1 MVVGPLLSKILA
13 ARLINW
19 TGSVKLSQDIYS
31 MKTLWSAVVLI
42 VIALLFFFTHK
53 KPPSPSRDAFW
64 ANHFKIE
71 TEIPYNTESV
81 RQRLDLYSQGKW
93 SGEPN
98 YFNINESPRPALIQI
113 HGGGWISGDKADVAN
128 WLMPYVAKGWNVV
141 NLNYRIG
148 DHSAPEAIDDV
159 MCAIKWVAE
168 RAKTYNFD
176 TSKIVITGFSS
187 GGHLAL
193 IAALMNRELRLH
205 RCYAGDQLTIRA
217 VINWFGISDIE
228 RLENFLANN
237 NQPNYPLRWIGQ
249 KSKVHLLS
257 KKYSPIHYVNARSP
271 AILTIHGNRDTVVP
285 YDQAT
290 YFHQALDKNGVKN
303 QLLTLTG
310 GTHGGFSDAQYQEA
324 FTKIF
329 SFLREIG
336 ID

>member
-1 MVVGPLLSKILA
+1 
-13 ARLINW
+13 
-19 TGSVKLSQDIYS
+19 
-31 MKTLWSAVVLI
+31 MKTLWSLVVLI
-42 VIALLFFFTHK
+42 VIVFLFFFTHK
-53 KPPSPSRDAFW
+53 KPPLSSSRDIFW
-64 ANHFKIE
+64 ANRFKVE
-71 TEIPYNTESV
+71 TEIPYNTENA
-81 RQRLDLYSQGKW
+81 RQRLDLYLQGKW

-98 YFNINESPRPALIQI
+98 YFNIVESPRRTLIQI

-128 WLMPYVAKGWNVV
+128 WLIHYVEKGWNVV

-148 DHSAPEAIDDV
+148 NHSAPDAIDDV
-159 MCAIKWVAE
+159 MCAIKWVGE
-168 RAKTYNFD
+168 HAKTYNFD

-193 IAALMNRELRLH
+193 IAALMNRELGLH
-205 RCYAGDQLTIRA
+205 RCYAGDQLKVSA

-228 RLENFLANN
+228 RLENFLAKNN
-237 NQPNYPLRWIGQ
+237 RLNYPLRWIGQ
-249 KSKVHLLS
+249 KSRVNSFS
-257 KKYSPIHYVNARSP
+257 KKYSPIYHVTAQSP
-271 AILTIHGNRDTVVP
+271 AILTIHGDRDTVVP

-290 YFHQALDKNGVKN
+290 YFHQALDKYGVKN
-303 QLLTLTG
+303 QLFTLRG